1 MLVINEHCDLQ
12 GVCLVHQMVM
22 PVRAMSLYE
31 YERIILKLLFI
42 VYDYLLS
49 LEEQEES
56 EETENQIYIRHL
68 EAILQSIPLEKDLD
82 HLLAS

>member
-1 MLVINEHCDLQ
+1 MLVINERCGLQ
-12 GVCLVHQMVM
+12 VACLVHWMMM
-22 PVRAMSLYE
+22 PVQGLSFSQYE
-31 YERIILKLLFI
+31 GDILKLLFI
-42 VYDYLLS
+42 FYDYALS

-68 EAILQSIPLEKDLD
+68 EAILQTIPLEKDLD